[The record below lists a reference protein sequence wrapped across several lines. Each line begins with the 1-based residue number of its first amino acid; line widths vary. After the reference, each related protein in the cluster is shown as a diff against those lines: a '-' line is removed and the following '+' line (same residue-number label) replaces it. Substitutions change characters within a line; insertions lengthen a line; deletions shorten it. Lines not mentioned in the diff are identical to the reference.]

1 MPKGHCVS
9 VFLVGATTAQTA
21 ATATLYACGHA
32 RLKSLFVW
40 LWLVVNDRKF
50 SAGTIFFSHTNQSA
64 VLLHE
69 PATIRT
75 SQPNRLHVYLPKLF
89 LLLLEHPKFQK
100 NLYLQGRCSHADKSW
115 RWNDLYSVS
124 STAKAQMDAL

>member
-1 MPKGHCVS
+1 MHVR
-9 VFLVGATTAQTA
+9 
-21 ATATLYACGHA
+21 A
-32 RLKSLFVW
+32 RDERAHVC
-40 LWLVVNDRKF
+40 
-50 SAGTIFFSHTNQSA
+50 
-64 VLLHE
+64 
-69 PATIRT
+69 
-75 SQPNRLHVYLPKLF
+75 PNHVYLPKLL